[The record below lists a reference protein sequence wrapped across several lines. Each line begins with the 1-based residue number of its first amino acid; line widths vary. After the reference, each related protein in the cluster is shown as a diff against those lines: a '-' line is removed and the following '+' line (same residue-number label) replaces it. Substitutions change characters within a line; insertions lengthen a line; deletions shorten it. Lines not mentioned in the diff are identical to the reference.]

1 MYVSPWYSASDS
13 VFLTLSQPNKH
24 PVDSWNE
31 SLCRKTVMAAIG
43 QEIPFDV
50 LSYRPWILSRKIAKQ
65 YHQGNIFLAGD
76 AAHSFPPTGGLG
88 LNSGLAD
95 VHALA
100 YRLALVHRG
109 VAAPKCLNSYGAER
123 RPVAEVNSRQSV
135 KNGHKIFRL
144 LASLGI
150 AGAADVEEARQH
162 MFETLNDPERR
173 KVIDQEIEAQREHF
187 DNLEL
192 HIGYVYGSPEVPLHA
207 SHYTPKYVVG
217 ARLPHVWVKPTSAL
231 RARLSLPQPV
241 DVSYV
246 HELRHD
252 EVELR
257 RYSSL
262 DLCAH
267 DAFTLIAGHG
277 RWSTV
282 VDGLGSARL
291 WPGSMYALPKVN
303 VVRLDEDFA
312 LLSGPTAEA
321 WVQGCGLGMG
331 EALLIRPDQHVL
343 ARLRPDATC
352 EHLAAVL
359 KQHLG
364 WI

>member
-1 MYVSPWYSASDS
+1 M
-13 VFLTLSQPNKH
+13 
-24 PVDSWNE
+24 
-31 SLCRKTVMAAIG
+31 
-43 QEIPFDV
+43 

-100 YRLALVHRG
+100 YRLALVHKG
-109 VAAPKCLNSYGAER
+109 AATAKCLDGYVADR
-123 RPVAEVNSRQSV
+123 RPVAEVNSKQSV

-144 LASLGI
+144 LKSLGI
-150 AGAADVEEARQH
+150 AEAADVQEARRH
-162 MFETLNDPERR
+162 MFETLNDTDRR

-192 HIGYVYGSPEVPLHA
+192 HIGYVYGSLKIPLHA

-217 ARLPHVWVKPTSAL
+217 ARLPHIWIDPSNAL
-231 RARLSLPQPV
+231 KERLALPQPV

-246 HELRHD
+246 HELRD
-252 EVELR
+252 EDVQLR

-267 DAFTLIAGHG
+267 DAFTLIVGDDHW
-277 RWSTV
+277 RTV
-282 VDGLGSARL
+282 VQGLESSRL
-291 WPGSMYALPKVN
+291 WPVNMSTLPQVN
-303 VVRLDEDFA
+303 VVVMDEDFT
-312 LLSGPTAEA
+312 LLSGPKAET
-321 WVQGCGLGMG
+321 WVQGCGLRTG
-331 EALLIRPDQHVL
+331 EALLVRPDQHIL
-343 ARLRPDATC
+343 ARLGRDDTVEQLAT
-352 EHLAAVL
+352 VL